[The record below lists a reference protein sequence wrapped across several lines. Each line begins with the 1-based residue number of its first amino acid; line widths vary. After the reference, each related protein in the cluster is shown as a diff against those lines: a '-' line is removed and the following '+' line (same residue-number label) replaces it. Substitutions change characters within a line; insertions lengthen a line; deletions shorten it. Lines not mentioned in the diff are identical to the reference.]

1 MDGNFGD
8 TPIGPNKLG
17 ECLSNGSMTLDDFLV
32 INNINDHMIDIY
44 TTSSQVAKYTRI
56 NLLEPIGIM
65 SIILEDRKSMDSMS
79 ERSSFVGSESD
90 RSIFSRA
97 LS

>member
-1 MDGNFGD
+1 MHDNFVG
-8 TPIGPNKLG
+8 TPIGPNKLE
-17 ECLSNGSMTLDDFLV
+17 ECLFSGSMTLDDFLI

-44 TTSSQVAKYTRI
+44 TTSSQVAKYARI
-56 NLLEPIGIM
+56 NLLEPIGRM
-65 SIILEDRKSMDSMS
+65 SIIEDDNKPLS

-97 LS
+97 